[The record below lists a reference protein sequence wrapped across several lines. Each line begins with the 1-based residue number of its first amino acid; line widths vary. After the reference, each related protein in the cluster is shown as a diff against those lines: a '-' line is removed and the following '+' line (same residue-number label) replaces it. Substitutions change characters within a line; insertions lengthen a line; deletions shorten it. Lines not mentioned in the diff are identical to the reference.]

1 MQNGVWRLGPTP
13 PRELGPPRKPG
24 LGTGADESVGDFL
37 DAVASPAAEGMTCAG
52 VYRVWG
58 GLMARNLGG
67 RKPDFGVASAIA
79 CQSKPFRPA
88 TVASLALIGLILAG
102 CARSTTENASA
113 IKRVSIFS
121 SSSKHTSKQNSQPR
135 ISPPV
140 SERASQSGISLP
152 EPELLEHQAAPDC
165 EFKSAAQADSE
176 IARRAMKLDYEQ
188 QCYRQSE
195 AILRARMERLQDA
208 VGKTIESLKRR
219 DRTSGSGAFMAPW
232 GYRSAPRALSS
243 LIDFR
248 EVRERFPT

>member
-1 MQNGVWRLGPTP
+1 
-13 PRELGPPRKPG
+13 
-24 LGTGADESVGDFL
+24 
-37 DAVASPAAEGMTCAG
+37 
-52 VYRVWG
+52 
-58 GLMARNLGG
+58 MARNLGG
-67 RKPDFGVASAIA
+67 DKPDFSAASAIA
-79 CQSKPFRPA
+79 YRSKPRRPA
-88 TVASLALIGLILAG
+88 TVASLVLIGLILAG

-113 IKRVSIFS
+113 IKRVSLS
-121 SSSKHTSKQNSQPR
+121 SPSSKHTSKHNSQPR

-140 SERASQSGISLP
+140 SERASQLGISLP

-176 IARRAMKLDYEQ
+176 IGRRAMKLDYEQ

-219 DRTSGSGAFMAPW
+219 DRTSGRGAFMAPW
-232 GYRSAPRALSS
+232 GYGIAPRALTF

>member
-1 MQNGVWRLGPTP
+1 LRWRISRL
-13 PRELGPPRKPG
+13 
-24 LGTGADESVGDFL
+24 
-37 DAVASPAAEGMTCAG
+37 
-52 VYRVWG
+52 G

-79 CQSKPFRPA
+79 CQSKPCRPAA

-113 IKRVSIFS
+113 IKRVSISS
-121 SSSKHTSKQNSQPR
+121 SSSKHNSQPR

-219 DRTSGSGAFMAPW
+219 DRTSGRGAFIGPW
-232 GYRSAPRALSS
+232 RYGRAPRVLTKS

>member
-1 MQNGVWRLGPTP
+1 VPHWRVSHL
-13 PRELGPPRKPG
+13 
-24 LGTGADESVGDFL
+24 V
-37 DAVASPAAEGMTCAG
+37 
-52 VYRVWG
+52 

-67 RKPDFGVASAIA
+67 DKPDFSAASAIA
-79 CQSKPFRPA
+79 YRSKPRRPAA
-88 TVASLALIGLILAG
+88 TVASLVLIGLILAG

-113 IKRVSIFS
+113 IKRVSLS
-121 SSSKHTSKQNSQPR
+121 SPSSKHTPKHNSQPR

-219 DRTSGSGAFMAPW
+219 DRTSGRGAFMAPR
-232 GYRSAPRALSS
+232 GYGIAPRALTS